1 MSLIACESLKAVHIL
16 HVFLN
21 LEGRIL
27 YILNPRDIY
36 RLRPYSIYMSLIIL
50 DGAVFDNHICFLRK
64 APPYPP
70 KSSSNRPLLH
80 GKWKPSQWRHVCFH
94 GRFTHHPRT
103 RTTSTEILRP
113 TLLPSPPA
121 VCLQALSS
129 VSSVPKARAC
139 FTFRRRFDR
148 QVLISAKK
156 NKISV
161 KLHLRPADSHTVN
174 FLCVWPFGVIVDGDV
189 ESNPR
194 QLRNNQTFQILLLL
208 TLFCMC

>member
-36 RLRPYSIYMSLIIL
+36 RLCPYSIYMSLIIL
-50 DGAVFDNHICFLRK
+50 DSAVFDNHICFLCK
-64 APPYPP
+64 APPP
-70 KSSSNRPLLH
+70 KSSSNRLLLH
-80 GKWKPSQWRHVCFH
+80 GKWKPSQWQHVCFH

-103 RTTSTEILRP
+103 RTTSTEILHP

-121 VCLQALSS
+121 ICLQALSL
-129 VSSVPKARAC
+129 VSSVPKARAR

-156 NKISV
+156 K
-161 KLHLRPADSHTVN
+161 KKKRCKT
-174 FLCVWPFGVIVDGDV
+174 PFTACW
-189 ESNPR
+189 
-194 QLRNNQTFQILLLL
+194 LA
-208 TLFCMC
+208 TL

>member
-1 MSLIACESLKAVHIL
+1 MCCWIWKVASFTFLTLATFIVFDLTRYIWASLYLIALCLTTIS
-16 HVFLN
+16 VFF
-21 LEGRIL
+21 
-27 YILNPRDIY
+27 
-36 RLRPYSIYMSLIIL
+36 
-50 DGAVFDNHICFLRK
+50 A
-64 APPYPP
+64 
-70 KSSSNRPLLH
+70 
-80 GKWKPSQWRHVCFH
+80 KPSQWRHVCFH

-103 RTTSTEILRP
+103 RTTSTEILHP

-129 VSSVPKARAC
+129 VSSVPKARAR

-156 NKISV
+156 K
-161 KLHLRPADSHTVN
+161 KPADSHTVN
-174 FLCVWPFGVIVDGDV
+174 FLSVWPFGVIVDGDV

-194 QLRNNQTFQILLLL
+194 KLHNNQTFQFLLHFN